1 MGEKTHTSESREIGK
16 ENERI
21 DLRKCKKRIT
31 TFEEKTYINE
41 MRKKYQNNDLR
52 AKMYKISQQLKEEGK
67 L

>member
-1 MGEKTHTSESREIGK
+1 MGEETYTSESREAGK

-31 TFEEKTYINE
+31 TFEEKTYVNE
-41 MRKKYQNNDLR
+41 MRRKYQHDDLR
-52 AKMYKISQQLKEEGK
+52 EKMAKISKQLKEEGK